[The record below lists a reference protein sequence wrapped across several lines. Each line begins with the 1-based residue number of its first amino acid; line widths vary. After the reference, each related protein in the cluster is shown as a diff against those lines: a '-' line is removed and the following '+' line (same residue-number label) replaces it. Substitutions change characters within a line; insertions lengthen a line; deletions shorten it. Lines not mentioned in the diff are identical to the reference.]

1 MSSKRKGDKVK
12 KWEKKKRKNPSSRAE
27 IPKKV
32 EDVVVQNA
40 KTLMKKD
47 KEIENFN
54 NLSKA
59 VRKRI
64 PKVRE
69 EGEKP
74 YISLGKVRNILEARA
89 VEDEELKKILQKTKK
104 SHYKPSKA
112 ERQSKQSQTTEV
124 NKPREKLEE
133 IEKRID
139 ELAKQNN
146 FQELVEMKDKLK
158 NDISNL
164 RTKEKVADPESSVK
178 HGVPTDV
185 KNEKIE
191 ELTELSERQEEK
203 KDLLERIDEKLEKAG
218 ITEREL
224 PR

>member
-1 MSSKRKGDKVK
+1 MSSKRKGKKVR
-12 KWEKKKRKNPSSRAE
+12 KWEKKKMRNSSSRVE
-27 IPKKV
+27 VPKKV
-32 EDVVVQNA
+32 EEIVVQDA

-47 KEIENFN
+47 KEFKTFN
-54 NLSKA
+54 DLSKA

-64 PKVRE
+64 PRVRE

-74 YISLGKVRNILEARA
+74 YISLGKVRQILEARSI
-89 VEDEELKKILQKTKK
+89 EDGELKKILQKTKR

-112 ERQSKQSQTTEV
+112 ERQSKKSQTTEI

-139 ELAKQNN
+139 QLAKQNN

-164 RTKEKVADPESSVK
+164 RTKGEVADPESGLK
-178 HGVPTDV
+178 HSEAKDV
-185 KNEKIE
+185 KKEKMD
-191 ELTELSERQEEK
+191 ELIELSERQEEK
-203 KDLLERIDEKLEKAG
+203 KDLLQKIDEKLEKAG